1 MLMQGNAQND
11 ATATLESLID
21 EINVHLEAG
30 DWSAVVQ
37 LTIPLYQQALL
48 VGDTLFAELV
58 QDLHW
63 IANDAIA
70 HPIEVAAL
78 VQP

>member
-1 MLMQGNAQND
+1 MLMQDNAS
-11 ATATLESLID
+11 ATMESLID
-21 EINVHLEAG
+21 EINVHLATG

-63 IANDAIA
+63 IANDALA
-70 HPIEVAAL
+70 HPIEVAAVL
-78 VQP
+78 QP